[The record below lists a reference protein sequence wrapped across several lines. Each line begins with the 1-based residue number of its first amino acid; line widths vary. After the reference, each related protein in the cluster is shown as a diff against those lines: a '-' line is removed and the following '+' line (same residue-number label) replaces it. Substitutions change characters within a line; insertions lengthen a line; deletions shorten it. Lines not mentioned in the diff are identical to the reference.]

1 MPQPAAEGCLG
12 QWSVST
18 YHLVCRY
25 SAPGRGFLMEV
36 ALYQVSIL
44 YPFCALP
51 SSHYCQIVLIKDA
64 NFIG

>member
-25 SAPGRGFLMEV
+25 SAPGSGFLMEV

-44 YPFCALP
+44 YPFTLYLAAI
-51 SSHYCQIVLIKDA
+51 IVKL
-64 NFIG
+64 F